1 LATDGFEPFEYG
13 RYYRSLR
20 PGARFPLHVSG
31 VSEAGLADL
40 GPDGSTALPIEGRAT
55 GAALALW
62 RERLAARY
70 GVPAAHLLPASGA
83 HGAVFLALT
92 ALHTRLPR
100 GASIAVERPGY
111 GISDSVARLAG
122 RRVVPVDR
130 LAANGYALDSDAVE
144 RAFRGGARVFCV
156 ANLNN
161 PTGAALTASELSAL
175 GDIARRHDGWILV
188 NEVYRDFL
196 PGPAA
201 TAYRPGERFICLSS
215 LTKCYGLG
223 GLRAGWLL
231 ADPEIVARADDLAEI
246 VGGSPP
252 TATLHLASRA
262 LAHADELLA
271 RGRAFAA
278 AGRPLID
285 EWMAATPN
293 VSWVPP
299 AAGITGLVRVDGV
312 TDSIG
317 FAERLREELDVQVS
331 PGAYF
336 GAEGH
341 VRVSFGLPPKDLAA
355 ALCVLGMG
363 IPALR
368 D

>member
-1 LATDGFEPFEYG
+1 
-13 RYYRSLR
+13 
-20 PGARFPLHVSG
+20 
-31 VSEAGLADL
+31 
-40 GPDGSTALPIEGRAT
+40 
-55 GAALALW
+55 
-62 RERLAARY
+62 
-70 GVPAAHLLPASGA
+70 
-83 HGAVFLALT
+83 
-92 ALHTRLPR
+92 
-100 GASIAVERPGY
+100 
-111 GISDSVARLAG
+111 VARLA
-122 RRVVPVDR
+122 
-130 LAANGYALDSDAVE
+130 AAGYAFDLDAVE
-144 RAFRGGARVFCV
+144 RAFRGGARVLCV
-156 ANLNN
+156 ADLNN
-161 PTGAALTASELSAL
+161 PTGTTIGAEQMSAL
-175 GDIARRHDGWILV
+175 GEIARRHDGWIVV

-196 PGPAA
+196 PGAVG
-201 TAYRPGERFICLSS
+201 TAYRPGGRFVCLSS

-223 GLRAGWLL
+223 GLRAGWVI

-246 VGGSPP
+246 AGGAPP

-262 LAHADELLA
+262 LARGDELLT

-278 AGRPLID
+278 VGRPLMD

-299 AAGITGLVRVDGV
+299 AAGISGLVRVDGV
-312 TDSIG
+312 ADSIG

-355 ALCVLGMG
+355 ALCVFGMG